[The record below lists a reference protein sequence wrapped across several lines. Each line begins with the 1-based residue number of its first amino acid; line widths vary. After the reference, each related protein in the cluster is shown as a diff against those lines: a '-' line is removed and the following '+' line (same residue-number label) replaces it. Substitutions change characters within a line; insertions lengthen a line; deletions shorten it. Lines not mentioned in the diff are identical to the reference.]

1 VALHDTIA
9 EPEPVTFVGVVA
21 PQMRPDEVLTLKV
34 TVPLNPL
41 TGVTVT
47 VELVDCPTFVG
58 AGEEETIVK
67 SWTRRIAIAEWMREP
82 LVPVSVRV

>member
-1 VALHDTIA
+1 
-9 EPEPVTFVGVVA
+9 
-21 PQMRPDEVLTLKV
+21 MSPDEALTPKV

-41 TGVTVT
+41 TAVTVT
-47 VELVDCPTFVG
+47 VELVDWPTFTG

-67 SWTRRIAIAEWMREP
+67 SWTRRIAIAECVREP